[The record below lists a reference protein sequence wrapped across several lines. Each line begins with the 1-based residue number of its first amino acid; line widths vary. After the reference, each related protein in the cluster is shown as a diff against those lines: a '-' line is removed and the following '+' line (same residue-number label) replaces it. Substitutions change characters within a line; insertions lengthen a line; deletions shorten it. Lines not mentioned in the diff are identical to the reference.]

1 MRCLQTRRRS
11 IAPLLLLLAA
21 VASCAAPQASAPA
34 PWTERPRVVLDDE
47 AIAALAELLRAEDRR
62 SLDSLRVAELLRHP
76 LPVIRERAALAVG
89 RIGDR
94 RASRLLVRALDDSTR
109 AVAAAAAFA
118 LGELGDTSSM
128 VLYALAQKLGVS
140 WGENDVRG
148 VEAVAALGKIGSPGA
163 HAALRQVLQRYT
175 GSDAETGAVPAEP
188 IGETGKEALLT
199 IWRFPRSETDVDL
212 VVPHLTSS
220 EEEVRWRATYVFT
233 RIESP
238 RAVPNIRD
246 RLTDS
251 HPLVRAL
258 AARALRASVVDS
270 AQQRAE
276 TVEALRTALADP
288 HPHVQINAARA
299 LATYADSRLAPALD
313 VVLASKDTNVRIAA
327 IQALGRLG
335 GGAVEPLIG
344 IARDTARTLAER
356 VAAVRGIIRLAPNR
370 GIAEAAAWARSE
382 DWLRR
387 LYAARAVQDSDWH
400 AVAQLVRRLAEDPDG
415 RVAAAAIRAATALTD
430 SVDAPY
436 ALYVQALASND
447 AAVRAAAAT
456 GLGRRR
462 SAVDLATLLEAY
474 ERTQRDSANDA
485 ALAIVD
491 ALAAL
496 ETADVPASRSFLLRF
511 QPSSDAE
518 VRRRVARH
526 FGADAWGG
534 IGENEVAGRPFT
546 FYQRIIRDIVA
557 PDLAYE
563 DRPQATIRTAA
574 GTIVIELAAARAP
587 LTVHNFITL
596 ATNGSYP
603 TPDETGPSRLRW
615 HRVVPNFMIQDGD
628 PGGGGGGPGYSI
640 RDEINRLRFS
650 RGVVGVTRPS
660 PHATDVARGPR
671 PAADVGGSQYF
682 ITHSPQPQLDGTYT
696 AFGRVVAGMDVVDRV
711 VQDDP
716 IHSIEIVPVK
726 PRETS

>member
-1 MRCLQTRRRS
+1 MRCSLTRRRS
-11 IAPLLLLLAA
+11 IALLLLAA
-21 VASCAAPQASAPA
+21 VTSCAAPEASAPP

-47 AIAALAELLRAEDRR
+47 AIATLAALLRAEERR
-62 SLDSLRVAELLRHP
+62 SLDSLRTAELLQHP
-76 LPVIRERAALAVG
+76 LPVIRERAALAAG
-89 RIGDR
+89 RIGDP
-94 RASRLLVRALDDSTR
+94 RASGLLVRALDDSTR

-140 WGENDVRG
+140 WAENDVRG

-175 GSDAETGAVPAEP
+175 GSDAETGAMPAEP

-220 EEEVRWRATYVFT
+220 DEEVRWRATYVFT

-238 RAVPNIRD
+238 QAVPNVRD
-246 RLTDS
+246 RLTDA

-258 AARALRASVVDS
+258 AARALRASIVDS
-270 AQQRAE
+270 AQQRTE
-276 TVEALRTALADP
+276 TVAALREALADP
-288 HPHVQINAARA
+288 HPHVQINAART
-299 LATYADSRLAPALD
+299 LATYADSELAPALD
-313 VVLASKDTNVRIAA
+313 VVFRSEDTNVRIAA
-327 IQALGRLG
+327 TQALGTLG
-335 GGAVEPLIG
+335 GAGAVEALTR

-356 VAAVRGIIRLAPNR
+356 DAALRGMIRLSPSR
-370 GIAEAAAWARSE
+370 GIAEATEWARSE
-382 DWLRR
+382 EWLQR
-387 LYAARAVQDSDWH
+387 LYAARAVRVGEWH
-400 AVAQLVRRLAEDPDG
+400 AAAHLVRSLAEDPDG

-430 SVDAPY
+430 SVTAPY
-436 ALYVQALASND
+436 ALYVQALAAND
-447 AAVRAAAAT
+447 VAVRAAAAT

-526 FGADAWGG
+526 FGADAWGES
-534 IGENEVAGRPFT
+534 GETEAGRPST
-546 FYQRIIRDIVA
+546 FYQRIVRDIVA
-557 PDLAYE
+557 PD
-563 DRPQATIRTAA
+563 RK
-574 GTIVIELAAARAP
+574 
-587 LTVHNFITL
+587 
-596 ATNGSYP
+596 S
-603 TPDETGPSRLRW
+603 
-615 HRVVPNFMIQDGD
+615 VV
-628 PGGGGGGPGYSI
+628 
-640 RDEINRLRFS
+640 
-650 RGVVGVTRPS
+650 
-660 PHATDVARGPR
+660 
-671 PAADVGGSQYF
+671 
-682 ITHSPQPQLDGTYT
+682 
-696 AFGRVVAGMDVVDRV
+696 
-711 VQDDP
+711 
-716 IHSIEIVPVK
+716 
-726 PRETS
+726 